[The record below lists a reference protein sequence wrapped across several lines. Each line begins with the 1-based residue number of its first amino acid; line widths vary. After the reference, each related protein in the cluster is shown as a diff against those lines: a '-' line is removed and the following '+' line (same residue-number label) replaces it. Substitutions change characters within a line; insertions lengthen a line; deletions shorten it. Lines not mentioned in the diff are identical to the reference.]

1 VDPLVLGPLL
11 KALVERL
18 QVALVLLAEVPV
30 ALDLVAEHPMVAV
43 LVVAALMV
51 HQVIV
56 VPEPMVLPTGH
67 PVVTQVIAD
76 LEAIALPAEARVMT
90 DHPAMETVGPP
101 VVGTA
106 AVMVVVMAAG
116 TVVVMVEVMAEAT
129 VVVMAEATVVAMA
142 VAMAAETNRSYQKKT
157 PPFPLTCDEFSAN
170 ASTIRTL
177 PESFMM

>member
-1 VDPLVLGPLL
+1 LGPLL

-30 ALDLVAEHPMVAV
+30 ALDLVAEHPVVAV

-116 TVVVMVEVMAEAT
+116 TVVVMVEVMAEAMAEAT

-142 VAMAAETNRSYQKKT
+142 VAMAAETNRSYQKET

>member
-1 VDPLVLGPLL
+1 MGPLL

-30 ALDLVAEHPMVAV
+30 ALDLVAEHPVVAV

-177 PESFMM
+177 PEREE

>member
-1 VDPLVLGPLL
+1 
-11 KALVERL
+11 
-18 QVALVLLAEVPV
+18 
-30 ALDLVAEHPMVAV
+30 
-43 LVVAALMV
+43 
-51 HQVIV
+51 
-56 VPEPMVLPTGH
+56 
-67 PVVTQVIAD
+67 
-76 LEAIALPAEARVMT
+76 
-90 DHPAMETVGPP
+90 METVGPP

-142 VAMAAETNRSYQKKT
+142 VAMAAETNRSYQKET